1 MKKYL
6 RFVISGIVLIAFI
19 LGGILI
25 DFNHSRAEDE
35 VVDNSYT
42 VSYIYVDIK
51 GAIKNPSV
59 YRVTGGTRLFQL
71 IEIAGGLTSDCDTK
85 NINLSKKL
93 NDEESIYIP
102 FLGDEISSIGENLV
116 NINTATKDEL
126 DSLPGIG
133 AVTAQA
139 IIDYRTNIGVFK
151 KIEDIMNVSGI
162 GESSFE
168 KIKDYITV

>member
-1 MKKYL
+1 MKKYWK
-6 RFVISGIVLIAFI
+6 FVVFGFVVIAFI
-19 LGGILI
+19 FGGFLI
-25 DFNHSRAEDE
+25 DFNQSKADDE

-59 YRVTGGTRLFQL
+59 YRVTAGTRLFQL

-85 NINLSKKL
+85 SINLSKKL
-93 NDEESIYIP
+93 SDEESIYIP
-102 FLGDEISSIGENLV
+102 FLGDEISSISDNLI

-133 AVTAQA
+133 AVTAEA
-139 IIDYRTNIGVFK
+139 IINYRTNIGVFK

>member
-1 MKKYL
+1 MKKYWK
-6 RFVISGIVLIAFI
+6 FVVFGFVVIAFI
-19 LGGILI
+19 FGVFLI
-25 DFNHSRAEDE
+25 DFNQSKADDE

-59 YRVTGGTRLFQL
+59 YRVTAGTRLFQL

-85 NINLSKKL
+85 SINLSKKL
-93 NDEESIYIP
+93 SDEESIYIP
-102 FLGDEISSIGENLV
+102 FLGDEISSISDNLI

-133 AVTAQA
+133 AVTAEA